1 MTGSELRQ
9 LLEGVGL
16 LPESGESAVPIS
28 TEHTTTMPRPGSVN
42 VEIVCRPVDRVQTFN
57 PSGVD
62 RMLAP
67 ALPHNVTLVVEYVIP
82 AGPARGIRGS
92 FGSSIHETQRFVIS
106 GRSGAVLE
114 SLGGLFERGAVPP
127 PAPERQPAAPQD
139 ATFYNFERVAAVVHL
154 HEAGGGL
161 WMTEATTPVNGVRV
175 VEMRRREGA
184 GVEWRFRGE
193 SEWHLPNVLQTRR
206 WRPIDGNFEPV
217 ALPKPRIRGNR
228 VDVVLVDD
236 VLDATPDAL
245 PRLSVDDL
253 ASHLHSLGFPGTVLG
268 VSERAE
274 LSGAFV
280 VVWATDGSIPSVD
293 SVPGNATLRVVHTLD
308 HAKRPGG
315 SRESVAGTASTL
327 LRIGAWKAPAPATKP
342 TPKPRYFQE
351 AGVAGTAPTPA
362 WLNAQVLRLGG
373 RETTWELVDGVVR
386 ILVRRPF
393 GSRCGAEAEAGAV
406 AEIQRRAGVDSGLRV
421 EVVVVEDPAPPVP
434 RCLVRCLRDGE
445 DPAVLRPDDSIPGDR
460 EEAARWAQIPDPELS
475 RRRQVV
481 REIVLRY
488 AAGLDDEQAAALAT
502 RFADRHLG
510 DLPKLLEGRVT
521 RFAVLEADDSDLGA
535 RAARRAVRRM
545 LPTRKD
551 PPTPQQIEKLR
562 AALCEGM
569 KTRQKAIEEAGL
581 ADDEAAL
588 LVLERYADGLDDAE
602 AAALCKA
609 ATAKRR
615 EQVNVIEFQAPARRG
630 GPKPHTIDH
639 VVVLADLEAAAE
651 SWLARRAAGVRLVA
665 NEKPDPEGARAL
677 AAWQERRRR
686 AEAYAAELAAR
697 AKQRPSEPT
706 PPPSRFELL
715 EPDEAADPAA
725 VTQAQ
730 REEAERR
737 REAEA
742 ELRRRLAAAA
752 PFVASA
758 APPAPRPHPFFV
770 DLSDGFARTLAEQ
783 FADLGDALASA
794 VEAAAPVGSP
804 KLPC

>member
-139 ATFYNFERVAAVVHL
+139 ASFYDFERVAAVVHL

-161 WMTEATTPVNGVRV
+161 WATEASTPRVVPTSEAASEAEVHAFVDRCIRV

-184 GVEWRFRGE
+184 GVEWR
-193 SEWHLPNVLQTRR
+193 
-206 WRPIDGNFEPV
+206 
-217 ALPKPRIRGNR
+217 A
-228 VDVVLVDD
+228 DVVLVDD

-342 TPKPRYFQE
+342 TTKPRYFQE

>member
-139 ATFYNFERVAAVVHL
+139 ATFYNLE
-154 HEAGGGL
+154 
-161 WMTEATTPVNGVRV
+161 PVLIGSGI
-175 VEMRRREGA
+175 RRRC
-184 GVEWRFRGE
+184 
-193 SEWHLPNVLQTRR
+193 
-206 WRPIDGNFEPV
+206 EPV
-217 ALPKPRIRGNR
+217 ALPEPRIRGNR